1 VLFLFVFCFSVF
13 FTQVGSFLQA
23 VFGLCVFLFALCAR
37 TVSGEKKWQFEDG
50 GLVICKVGERSKNR
64 FERTEVGFEHSAWR
78 GGLGNT
84 RLQ

>member
-1 VLFLFVFCFSVF
+1 MLFLFVFCFSVF
-13 FTQVGSFLQA
+13 FTQVGSSCKLFL
-23 VFGLCVFLFALCAR
+23 VCVFLFALCAR